1 MKISSLF
8 KTRILIQ
15 NIIHFNT
22 TNLKWVVLYVS
33 RSPTHFLQDQS
44 RERRGSGAGEEA
56 AGGFGDGRRDARF
69 DQSRAAP
76 DRAVLIQNSIFLQDQ
91 FYHLFVL
98 HFCSKQN
105 DRDVCRSVQV

>member
-1 MKISSLF
+1 MYPVVQHTSFKIS
-8 KTRILIQ
+8 
-15 NIIHFNT
+15 H
-22 TNLKWVVLYVS
+22 VS
-33 RSPTHFLQDQS
+33 GG
-44 RERRGSGAGEEA
+44 GSGAGEEA

-105 DRDVCRSVQV
+105 DLDVCRSVQV